1 MPHVTADATN
11 YAALP
16 LEGRDAFTG
25 SRVTF
30 YENAVLTIDGVS
42 STVTDVSVS
51 FSADATEQC
60 APLDLS
66 PITFTIYSEWTP
78 EQRGQWDTFIAAMP
92 KPMWPQWVRLTA
104 WGETADVP
112 VFAHDTWESFR
123 DRMLEANAE
132 LWERACAGMKRPWR
146 SRGFSLRRTKRRA
159 KAKAKR
165 AKMRAAR
172 YAARWEQAH
181 LRGEK

>member
-1 MPHVTADATN
+1 M
-11 YAALP
+11 
-16 LEGRDAFTG
+16 G
-25 SRVTF
+25 VTF

-51 FSADATEQC
+51 FSDDATEQC
-60 APLDLS
+60 APLGLS
-66 PITFTIYSEWTP
+66 PITFTTRCEWTP
-78 EQRGQWDTFIAAMP
+78 AF
-92 KPMWPQWVRLTA
+92 LA
-104 WGETADVP
+104 W
-112 VFAHDTWESFR
+112 HDR
-123 DRMLEANAE
+123 IMLEPIATYAPGSLTTIRWFGWLNS
-132 LWERACAGMKRPWR
+132 RKR
-146 SRGFSLRRTKRRA
+146 GLRRQRRA